1 MGLQHQYNEAMAR
14 QNQQRNKEMWDY
26 TNFENQR
33 AHLENAGLSV
43 GLMYGQGG
51 AGGAST
57 SGGNATQPNAPKTNP
72 VEVALQQQEIGRA
85 HV

>member
-1 MGLQHQYNEAMAR
+1 MRDQYGYNNKMAR

-33 AHLENAGLSV
+33 AHLENAGLSI

-51 AGGAST
+51 AGGAAQT
-57 SGGNATQPNAPKTNP
+57 EDKGKELGI
-72 VEVALQQQEIGRA
+72 QEQMP
-85 HV
+85 